1 MSEERTQYKKGDV
14 VLVSFKPITQ
24 EGMAETKHRPAVIV
38 SSDEHNANLDDVLV
52 IPLAHPADPGLESCR
67 VYVSASSPEGLAAG
81 LTVDSAVDC
90 TVIAT
95 IAKTLLVRRAGRFSE
110 ATIRQIDACIMR
122 SIDIEP
128 HGDQMAG
135 VPRKPPPQ
143 DHDTGIALPLPE

>member
-1 MSEERTQYKKGDV
+1 MPEDRAQYRKGDI
-14 VLVSFKPITQ
+14 VLVSFNP
-24 EGMAETKHRPAVIV
+24 ERMAETKLRPAVIV
-38 SSDEHNANLDDVLV
+38 SSDEHNANLDDVLL

-67 VYVSASSPEGLAAG
+67 VYVSASSPEGIAAG
-81 LTVDSAVDC
+81 LTVDSVVDC

-95 IAKTLLVRRAGRFSE
+95 VAKTLLVRRAGRFSE
-110 ATIRQIDACIMR
+110 STIRQIDACIMR
-122 SIDIEP
+122 SIGSTEP